1 MKLGADGARQG
12 AEERSSLLSKLL
24 FSRYSGN
31 HCGKIEDDSGSLLS
45 RSSSLSPI
53 TSGKENSTSSETQS
67 VSIPIKIMDS
77 LPSDMNDISNPSST
91 SATTNEARS
100 RYFSSLSSPSYTPT
114 PLSVTTNKRPASLFF
129 SSGVSKPPRSAMF
142 SSPMS
147 SSYSTS
153 QSTSSNQDSPNSVDS
168 FSSQKP
174 PIMLQITPTPSI
186 FTNQST
192 TNVHV
197 VEIQSSDVEGGLK
210 DLLNK
215 VTEVYGGEGKVKM
228 KKNKKKDN
236 SYSFKYIGPEKA
248 ALLLEKA
255 LKSVKELQKKSSLWK
270 FTQRLEISVI

>member
-1 MKLGADGARQG
+1 VKRKLAGMKLGADGARQG

-31 HCGKIEDDSGSLLS
+31 HCGRIEEESG
-45 RSSSLSPI
+45 SSLSPF
-53 TSGKENSTSSETQS
+53 TSGKPNSATSETQS

-77 LPSDMNDISNPSST
+77 PPYDMNGISNPT
-91 SATTNEARS
+91 SISASTNEARS
-100 RYFSSLSSPSYTPT
+100 QYFSSLSSPSYTPA
-114 PLSVTTNKRPASLFF
+114 PLSATTNKRPASLIF
-129 SSGVSKPPRSAMF
+129 SSGVSKPPRS
-142 SSPMS
+142 PML

-153 QSTSSNQDSPNSVDS
+153 QSTSSTQNSPYSVDS
-168 FSSQKP
+168 FPSQKP

-192 TNVHV
+192 TNIHV

-228 KKNKKKDN
+228 KKSKKKDN

-255 LKSVKELQKKSSLWK
+255 LKTVKELQKKNSPWK

>member
-1 MKLGADGARQG
+1 
-12 AEERSSLLSKLL
+12 
-24 FSRYSGN
+24 
-31 HCGKIEDDSGSLLS
+31 
-45 RSSSLSPI
+45 
-53 TSGKENSTSSETQS
+53 
-67 VSIPIKIMDS
+67 
-77 LPSDMNDISNPSST
+77 
-91 SATTNEARS
+91 
-100 RYFSSLSSPSYTPT
+100 
-114 PLSVTTNKRPASLFF
+114 
-129 SSGVSKPPRSAMF
+129 
-142 SSPMS
+142 MS

-197 VEIQSSDVEGGLK
+197 VEIQSTDVEGGLK

-228 KKNKKKDN
+228 KKNKK
-236 SYSFKYIGPEKA
+236 YIGPEKA

-255 LKSVKELQKKSSLWK
+255 LESVKELQKKSSLWK